1 MPTIKDVAK
10 KAGVSVTAVSFVIND
25 VPVPLSERTKERVWT
40 AVKELGYSPN
50 RAAQSLARRRAE
62 TIAIL
67 FLQPVSN
74 LFADIP
80 YSQILFGVGSKIAAS
95 GLRLL
100 LIPPLE
106 SAEGKPL
113 RKKLHKGE
121 ADGVIVVGPIRQ
133 DDKRVKELE
142 SNDLPVILV
151 GNYKVAEKA
160 SCIDIDNFSVGYK
173 ATDYLAKIGHSSIAF
188 LGGPLY
194 YSYGE
199 ERFQG
204 YKKALEENGLPY
216 EEENVFLGDS
226 PMEKGYEATLALLRR
241 KNRPTAIFAST
252 GLMGVGA
259 IRAIRDNGL
268 NLPDDISLITLQEYP
283 SSLMELEPTAI
294 VPPFYRL
301 GLLAAIALFKLIN
314 GERQPPIHRRI
325 PVKLKI
331 GTTTKPLS

>member
-10 KAGVSVTAVSFVIND
+10 KAGVSVTAVSFVINN
-25 VPVPLSERTKERVWT
+25 VPVPLSERTKERIWQ
-40 AVKELGYSPN
+40 AIRELGYSPN

-80 YSQILFGVGSKIAAS
+80 YSQILFGVGSKIAES

-106 SAEGKPL
+106 VIQDKPF
-113 RKKLHKGE
+113 RRKLHKGE

-133 DDKRVKELE
+133 DDKRIKELE
-142 SNDLPVILV
+142 ESDLPVILI
-151 GNYKVAEKA
+151 GNYKEAKKA

-173 ATDYLAKIGHSSIAF
+173 AVDYLAKIGHKSIAF

-204 YKKALEENGLPY
+204 YKRALAENDLRFD
-216 EEENVFLGDS
+216 ERNVFIG
-226 PMEKGYEATLALLRR
+226 EATVEEGYKATLELLRR
-241 KNRPTAIFAST
+241 KDRPTAIFAST

-259 IRAIRDNGL
+259 IRAIRDEGL
-268 NLPDDISLITLQEYP
+268 AMPEDISLITLQEYP

-301 GLLAAIALFKLIN
+301 GLVAAIALFKLIN
-314 GERQPPIHRRI
+314 GERQPPINRRI

-331 GTTTKPLS
+331 GSTTKPLA

>member
-10 KAGVSVTAVSFVIND
+10 KAGVSVTAVSFVINN
-25 VPVPLSERTKERVWT
+25 VPVPLREQTKERIW
-40 AVKELGYSPN
+40 AAIKELGYLPN

-74 LFADIP
+74 LFSDIP
-80 YSQILFGVGSKIAAS
+80 YSQILFGVGSKIAGS

-106 SAEGKPL
+106 VSEDKPFG
-113 RKKLHKGE
+113 RKLHKGE
-121 ADGVIVVGPIRQ
+121 ADGVIVAGPIRQ
-133 DDKRVKELE
+133 DDKRIKELE
-142 SNDLPVILV
+142 ASDLPVILI
-151 GNYKVAEKA
+151 GNYKEAKKM

-173 ATDYLAKIGHSSIAF
+173 AVDYLAKIGHKSIAF
-188 LGGPLY
+188 LGGPIY

-204 YKKALEENGLPY
+204 YKRALSDNDLPY
-216 EEENVFLGDS
+216 QERNVFLR
-226 PMEKGYEATLALLRR
+226 EATVEEGYKATLEILGR
-241 KNRPTAIFAST
+241 KDRPTAIFAST

-259 IRAIRDNGL
+259 IRAIREKGL
-268 NLPDDISLITLQEYP
+268 AVPDDISLITLQEYP
-283 SSLMELEPTAI
+283 SSWMELQPTAI
-294 VPPFYRL
+294 IPPFSRL
-301 GLLAAIALFKLIN
+301 GLVAAIALLTLIK
-314 GERQPPIHRRI
+314 GERKPPLNKRI
-325 PVKLKI
+325 PVRLKI

>member
-10 KAGVSVTAVSFVIND
+10 KAGVSVTAVSFVINN
-25 VPVPLSERTKERVWT
+25 VPVPLSERTKERIW
-40 AVKELGYSPN
+40 AAIRELGYSPN

-80 YSQILFGVGSKIAAS
+80 YSQILFGVGSKIAGS

-106 SAEGKPL
+106 VGQEKPFS
-113 RKKLHKGE
+113 RKLHKGE

-133 DDKRVKELE
+133 DDKRIKELDE
-142 SNDLPVILV
+142 SDLPVILI
-151 GNYKVAEKA
+151 GNYKDARKA

-173 ATDYLAKIGHSSIAF
+173 AVDYLAKIGHRSIAF

-199 ERFQG
+199 ERFEG
-204 YKKALEENGLPY
+204 YKKALENNNLSYDDRNIFIG
-216 EEENVFLGDS
+216 
-226 PMEKGYEATLALLRR
+226 EATVEEGYQATQKLLGRED
-241 KNRPTAIFAST
+241 RPTAIFAST

-259 IRAIRDNGL
+259 IRAIKDAGL
-268 NLPDDISLITLQEYP
+268 SMPDDISLVTLQEYP

-294 VPPFYRL
+294 VPPFHRL
-301 GLLAAIALFKLIN
+301 GLVAAIALFKLIN
-314 GERQPPIHRRI
+314 GERQPPINKSI
-325 PVKLKI
+325 PVKLRI
-331 GTTTKPLS
+331 GATTKPLS